1 MTRKRSSRGRKD
13 RSKRHPKRRHR
24 RQVVKTKLVHAMTKL
39 KNMGASRRVQEV
51 AAAPDRLIRDMSTAL
66 RKVRKHKGTLPKHLS
81 KQVKKHAKALRTLS
95 NPRVS
100 IKKKRHLIGQKGGGI
115 LGTIASL
122 IPIVGPVLGGLLDSS

>member
-51 AAAPDRLIRDMSTAL
+51 AAAPDRLIHDMSTAL

-100 IKKKRHLIGQKGGGI
+100 IKKEETSDWAERRWHFGVRLRVSSQ
-115 LGTIASL
+115 LL
-122 IPIVGPVLGGLLDSS
+122 VLS